1 MIVIEL
7 LIKGYIFLAS
17 AVIFNYWLGIFKIKN
32 WYLLLNNF
40 KNPQLKLKD
49 IISLFVIYPLFLG
62 YLIIILNF

>member
-32 WYLLLNNF
+32 WYYLLTNF
-40 KNPQLKLKD
+40 KNPKLKYID
-49 IISLFVIYPLFLG
+49 ILFLFIVYPLFLG
-62 YLIIILNF
+62 LMVFILNF

>member
-1 MIVIEL
+1 MLILEI
-7 LIKGYIFLAS
+7 LIKGYIFLFS
-17 AVIFNYWLGIFKIKN
+17 VVIFNYVLRIFKIKN
-32 WYLLLNNF
+32 WYFLLNNF